1 MPNNAKFEL
10 GTSIN
15 FLNPI
20 NFYPI
25 GLEVEIF
32 YNSDTNYINLSY
44 KN

>member
-15 FLNPI
+15 LLTPI

-25 GLEVEIF
+25 GLELKIF
-32 YNSDTNYINLSY
+32 
-44 KN
+44 